1 MMASGTTVQRMH
13 LAGFVLYSSTA
24 NLPAAKATVGDRTIE
39 ASGSIMAV
47 GLTSRSKKD
56 GVIGIATGT
65 EIAIVTMIHIAATA
79 MAMAKDKWSHA
90 HRTTCI
96 GTIARPTRAAGW
108 N

>member
-1 MMASGTTVQRMH
+1 MMASGTTVQRMP
-13 LAGFVLYSSTA
+13 LAGFVSYSSAA
-24 NLPAAKATVGDRTIE
+24 NLPAAKVTVGGRTIE

-47 GLTSRSKKD
+47 GLTSQSKKD
-56 GVIGIATGT
+56 AVMGIATGT